1 MTHPKKSL
9 KRTLLF
15 TYLLLASFACKL
27 NAFAGVAGRGIDSS
41 VLQANA
47 AGPGAHTDGAS
58 ALPATTQSAA
68 LTAGQVIN
76 QTGSGPAMVS
86 GTQTSAATTASGAG
100 QMTTQTGSGQTMVPS
115 TQTSVATAA
124 ASAGEMT
131 TQAGS
136 DPAMAEA
143 AGTTANASSVSGAL
157 NGAPTGILETQPV
170 QSLLPPTEEEIAAYF
185 QGAYVTGD
193 SVAYGFQLYANR
205 QKGSSAILQNLG
217 FLTRGS
223 FSAHNA
229 FMAISKK
236 SVHPTYQGAQHFIWD
251 SLQMVGAK
259 HVFMFFGLND
269 LNIGGVDST
278 VDYYVRLI
286 NQIRAVNPDIAFTI
300 ISTTPMYQGSE
311 KGKLTNANI
320 DALNARMQALCTEN
334 GWGYLDIASHL
345 KAANGTLAAQYCS
358 DHYVHETNAAY
369 AIWLQCFHD
378 YAQEKL
384 LAEKLDTQTKA

>member
-9 KRTLLF
+9 KRTLF
-15 TYLLLASFACKL
+15 CTNLLLASFACHL
-27 NAFAGVAGRGIDSS
+27 SAFAGVAGRGVDPS
-41 VLQANA
+41 VLEANA
-47 AGPGAHTDGAS
+47 AGPGAYTDGAS
-58 ALPATTQSAA
+58 ALTATTQSAA
-68 LTAGQVIN
+68 SAAGQTMNQTAGGQAM
-76 QTGSGPAMVS
+76 TPA
-86 GTQTSAATTASGAG
+86 TQPAATT
-100 QMTTQTGSGQTMVPS
+100 Q
-115 TQTSVATAA
+115 
-124 ASAGEMT
+124 
-131 TQAGS
+131 
-136 DPAMAEA
+136 
-143 AGTTANASSVSGAL
+143 NASSVSGAL
-157 NGAPTGILETQPV
+157 NGAPTGVPETQPV
-170 QSLLPPTEEEIAAYF
+170 QELLPPTEDEIANYF

-205 QKGSSAILQNLG
+205 QKANSAILQNLG

-236 SVHPTYQGAQHFIWD
+236 SVHPTYQGAQHHIWD

-320 DALNARMQALCTEN
+320 DALNARMQALCAEN

-384 LAEKLDTQTKA
+384 IAEKLAAQTKA

>member
-9 KRTLLF
+9 KRTLFF

-27 NAFAGVAGRGIDSS
+27 NAFAGVAGRGIDPS

-76 QTGSGPAMVS
+76 QTGSGQTMVS
-86 GTQTSAATTASGAG
+86 GTQTSAATNAAGAG
-100 QMTTQTGSGQTMVPS
+100 QMTTQTGSGQAMAPG
-115 TQTSVATAA
+115 TQ
-124 ASAGEMT
+124 ASAATNAAGAGQMT
-131 TQAGS
+131 PQTGNG
-136 DPAMAEA
+136 PAMAA
-143 AGTTANASSVSGAL
+143 AGTTANSSFVSGAL
-157 NGAPTGILETQPV
+157 NGAPTGIPETQPV
-170 QSLLPPTEEEIAAYF
+170 QSLLPPTEEEIVNYF

-205 QKGSSAILQNLG
+205 QKGSSTILQNLG

-229 FMAISKK
+229 FMTISKK

>member
-1 MTHPKKSL
+1 MTHLKKSL
-9 KRTLLF
+9 KRTLF
-15 TYLLLASFACKL
+15 CTNLLLASFACQL
-27 NAFAGVAGRGIDSS
+27 SAFAGVAGRGVDPS
-41 VLQANA
+41 VLEANA
-47 AGPGAHTDGAS
+47 AGPGVYTDGAS
-58 ALPATTQSAA
+58 ALTATTQGATSAA
-68 LTAGQVIN
+68 GQTMP
-76 QTGSGPAMVS
+76 QSTSGQAMTSATQPAATGSATNTS
-86 GTQTSAATTASGAG
+86 SASAATTTVPASSQAVIPAAPAG
-100 QMTTQTGSGQTMVPS
+100 STTT
-115 TQTSVATAA
+115 TS
-124 ASAGEMT
+124 ASAAT
-131 TQAGS
+131 TT
-136 DPAMAEA
+136 PI
-143 AGTTANASSVSGAL
+143 SGAL
-157 NGAPTGILETQPV
+157 NGAPTGVPETQPV
-170 QSLLPPTEEEIAAYF
+170 QELLPPTEDEIANYF

-205 QKGSSAILQNLG
+205 QKAGSAILQNLG

-236 SVHPTYQGAQHFIWD
+236 SVHPTYQGAQHHIWD

-320 DALNARMQALCTEN
+320 DALNARMQALCAEN

-384 LAEKLDTQTKA
+384 IAGKLAAQTKA

>member
-27 NAFAGVAGRGIDSS
+27 NAFAGVAGRGIDPSI
-41 VLQANA
+41 LQANA
-47 AGPGAHTDGAS
+47 AGPGAHPDGAS

-76 QTGSGPAMVS
+76 QTGSGPAMVP
-86 GTQTSAATTASGAG
+86 GAQTSAATTVAGAG
-100 QMTTQTGSGQTMVPS
+100 QMTTQTGSSPAMVPGAQAS
-115 TQTSVATAA
+115 AATTAAGAGQMMTQT
-124 ASAGEMT
+124 
-131 TQAGS
+131 GS
-136 DPAMAEA
+136 SPAMVEA
-143 AGTTANASSVSGAL
+143 AGATANASSVSGAL
-157 NGAPTGILETQPV
+157 NGAPIGIPETQPV
-170 QSLLPPTEEEIAAYF
+170 QTLLPPTEEEIAAYF

-236 SVHPTYQGAQHFIWD
+236 SVHPTYQGAQHHIWD

-278 VDYYVRLI
+278 VDNYVRLI
-286 NQIRAVNPDIAFTI
+286 NQIRAVNPDITFTI

>member
-9 KRTLLF
+9 KRTLFF

-27 NAFAGVAGRGIDSS
+27 SAFAGVAGRGIDPS

-47 AGPGAHTDGAS
+47 SGPGAHTNGAS

-68 LTAGQVIN
+68 STADQVIN
-76 QTGSGPAMVS
+76 QTGSSQAMVP
-86 GTQTSAATTASGAG
+86 GTQTSAATTASGADQMTPETGSDQTMVPGTQTSVATTAAGAG
-100 QMTTQTGSGQTMVPS
+100 QMTTQTGSG
-115 TQTSVATAA
+115 
-124 ASAGEMT
+124 
-131 TQAGS
+131 
-136 DPAMAEA
+136 PAMAA
-143 AGTTANASSVSGAL
+143 AGTTANASFVSGAL
-157 NGAPTGILETQPV
+157 NGAPTGIPETQPV
-170 QSLLPPTEEEIAAYF
+170 QELLPPTEEEIANYF

-236 SVHPTYQGAQHFIWD
+236 SVHPTYQGAQHYIWD

-286 NQIRAVNPDIAFTI
+286 NQIRTVNPDIAFTI

-358 DHYVHETNAAY
+358 DHYVHETNTAY

-378 YAQEKL
+378 YAQEKRM
-384 LAEKLDTQTKA
+384 AEKLAAQAKA

>member
-27 NAFAGVAGRGIDSS
+27 NAFAGVAGRGIDPS

-47 AGPGAHTDGAS
+47 SGPSAHTDGAS

-68 LTAGQVIN
+68 STAGQVIN
-76 QTGSGPAMVS
+76 QTGSSQTMVP
-86 GTQTSAATTASGAG
+86 GTQASAATTAAGAG
-100 QMTTQTGSGQTMVPS
+100 QMPPQTGSSQAMVPGTQASAATTAAGASQMTPQTGSG
-115 TQTSVATAA
+115 
-124 ASAGEMT
+124 
-131 TQAGS
+131 
-136 DPAMAEA
+136 PAMAA
-143 AGTTANASSVSGAL
+143 AGTTANSSFISGAL
-157 NGAPTGILETQPV
+157 NGAPTGTPETQPV

-236 SVHPTYQGAQHFIWD
+236 SVHPTYQGAQHHIWD

-286 NQIRAVNPDIAFTI
+286 NQIRAVNPGIAFTI

-320 DALNARMQALCTEN
+320 DALNARMQDLCTEN

-384 LAEKLDTQTKA
+384 IAEKLAAQVF

>member
-27 NAFAGVAGRGIDSS
+27 NAFAGVAGRGIDPS
-41 VLQANA
+41 VLEANA
-47 AGPGAHTDGAS
+47 SGPSAHTDGAS
-58 ALPATTQSAA
+58 ALTATTQGAA
-68 LTAGQVIN
+68 PTAGQ
-76 QTGSGPAMVS
+76 AMAP
-86 GTQTSAATTASGAG
+86 GTQASAATTADGAG
-100 QMTTQTGSGQTMVPS
+100 QMTTQTGSGPAM
-115 TQTSVATAA
+115 AA
-124 ASAGEMT
+124 AST
-131 TQAGS
+131 TTNVSS
-136 DPAMAEA
+136 D
-143 AGTTANASSVSGAL
+143 SGAL
-157 NGAPTGILETQPV
+157 NGAPTGTPETQPV
-170 QSLLPPTEEEIAAYF
+170 QELLPPTEDEIANYF

-236 SVHPTYQGAQHFIWD
+236 SVHPTYQGAQHHIWD

-384 LAEKLDTQTKA
+384 IAEKLAAQTKA

>member
-9 KRTLLF
+9 KRILLF

-27 NAFAGVAGRGIDSS
+27 NAFAGVAGRGIDPS

-68 LTAGQVIN
+68 STAGQ
-76 QTGSGPAMVS
+76 AMAP
-86 GTQTSAATTASGAG
+86 GTQTSAATTASGTG
-100 QMTTQTGSGQTMVPS
+100 QMTTQTASGPAMVSGTQTGSSQTM
-115 TQTSVATAA
+115 ATAGA
-124 ASAGEMT
+124 
-131 TQAGS
+131 
-136 DPAMAEA
+136 
-143 AGTTANASSVSGAL
+143 TANASSVSGAL
-157 NGAPTGILETQPV
+157 NGAPTGIPETQPV

-236 SVHPTYQGAQHFIWD
+236 SVHPTYQGAQHHIWD

-384 LAEKLDTQTKA
+384 IAEKLAAQVF

>member
-1 MTHPKKSL
+1 MTHPKKSI
-9 KRTLLF
+9 KRTLF
-15 TYLLLASFACKL
+15 CTNLLLASFIC
-27 NAFAGVAGRGIDSS
+27 NFSAFAGVAGRGVDPS
-41 VLQANA
+41 VLEANA
-47 AGPGAHTDGAS
+47 TGPGAHTDGVSVSSTTENRA
-58 ALPATTQSAA
+58 PATAQAMTQ
-68 LTAGQVIN
+68 GV
-76 QTGSGPAMVS
+76 
-86 GTQTSAATTASGAG
+86 QTSAAVQTTPADS
-100 QMTTQTGSGQTMVPS
+100 SS
-115 TQTSVATAA
+115 S
-124 ASAGEMT
+124 ASA
-131 TQAGS
+131 
-136 DPAMAEA
+136 
-143 AGTTANASSVSGAL
+143 VSGIQTAT
-157 NGAPTGILETQPV
+157 PTGVPETQPV
-170 QSLLPPTEEEIAAYF
+170 QTVVPPTEEEIANYF
-185 QGAYVTGD
+185 HGAYVTGD

-205 QKGSSAILQNLG
+205 QKGSSALLQNLG

-236 SVHPTYQGAQHFIWD
+236 SVHPTYQGAQHHIWD
-251 SLQMVGAK
+251 SLQMVSAK

-278 VDYYVRLI
+278 VDYYLRLI

-334 GWGYLDIASHL
+334 GWGYLDVASHL
-345 KAANGTLAAQYCS
+345 KAANGTLAAQFCS

-384 LAEKLDTQTKA
+384 MAEKTAAQARA

>member
-1 MTHPKKSL
+1 MTHSKKSL
-9 KRTLLF
+9 KRTLF
-15 TYLLLASFACKL
+15 CTNLLLASFACHL
-27 NAFAGVAGRGIDSS
+27 SAFAGVAGRGVDPS
-41 VLQANA
+41 VLEANA
-47 AGPGAHTDGAS
+47 AGPGAYTDGAS
-58 ALPATTQSAA
+58 AWTATTQSAA
-68 LTAGQVIN
+68 PAAGQTMP
-76 QTGSGPAMVS
+76 QSTSDQAMTSATQPAAAGSTTTASSVS
-86 GTQTSAATTASGAG
+86 GTTAT
-100 QMTTQTGSGQTMVPS
+100 PI
-115 TQTSVATAA
+115 
-124 ASAGEMT
+124 
-131 TQAGS
+131 
-136 DPAMAEA
+136 
-143 AGTTANASSVSGAL
+143 SGAL
-157 NGAPTGILETQPV
+157 NGAPTGVPETQPV
-170 QSLLPPTEEEIAAYF
+170 QELLPPTEDEIANYF

-205 QKGSSAILQNLG
+205 QKANSAILQNLG

-236 SVHPTYQGAQHFIWD
+236 SVHPTYQGAQHHIWD
-251 SLQMVGAK
+251 SLQLVGAK

-286 NQIRAVNPDIAFTI
+286 NQIRAVNPDIVFTI

-320 DALNARMQALCTEN
+320 DALNARMQALCAEN

-384 LAEKLDTQTKA
+384 IAEKLAAQTKA

>member
-1 MTHPKKSL
+1 MTHSKKSL
-9 KRTLLF
+9 KRTLF
-15 TYLLLASFACKL
+15 CTNLLLASFACQL
-27 NAFAGVAGRGIDSS
+27 SAFAGVAGRGVDPS
-41 VLQANA
+41 VLEANA
-47 AGPGAHTDGAS
+47 AGPDAYTDSAS
-58 ALPATTQSAA
+58 ALTATTQGAASAA
-68 LTAGQVIN
+68 GQTMTQTAGGQTMTAATQPAATGAVTNASSAAGATTTVPASSQAVIPAAPA
-76 QTGSGPAMVS
+76 GSTTTAS
-86 GTQTSAATTASGAG
+86 ASAATT
-100 QMTTQTGSGQTMVPS
+100 TPI
-115 TQTSVATAA
+115 
-124 ASAGEMT
+124 
-131 TQAGS
+131 
-136 DPAMAEA
+136 
-143 AGTTANASSVSGAL
+143 SGAL
-157 NGAPTGILETQPV
+157 NGAPTGVPETQPV
-170 QSLLPPTEEEIAAYF
+170 QELLPPTEDEIANYF

-205 QKGSSAILQNLG
+205 QKANSAILQNLG

-236 SVHPTYQGAQHFIWD
+236 SVHPTYQGAQHHIWD
-251 SLQMVGAK
+251 SLQLVGAK

-320 DALNARMQALCTEN
+320 DALNARMQALCAEN

-384 LAEKLDTQTKA
+384 IAEKLAAQTKAGFLRN

>member
-1 MTHPKKSL
+1 MTHSKKAL
-9 KRTLLF
+9 KRTLF
-15 TYLLLASFACKL
+15 CTNLLLASFACQL
-27 NAFAGVAGRGIDSS
+27 SAFAGVAGRGVDPS
-41 VLQANA
+41 VLEANA
-47 AGPGAHTDGAS
+47 AGPGVYTDGAS
-58 ALPATTQSAA
+58 ALTATIQSAA
-68 LTAGQVIN
+68 SAAGQTMTQTAGGQTMTAAT
-76 QTGSGPAMVS
+76 QPAATGSTTNAS
-86 GTQTSAATTASGAG
+86 SASAATTTVPASSQAVIPAAPAG
-100 QMTTQTGSGQTMVPS
+100 STTT
-115 TQTSVATAA
+115 TS
-124 ASAGEMT
+124 ASAAT
-131 TQAGS
+131 TTPISGS
-136 DPAMAEA
+136 
-143 AGTTANASSVSGAL
+143 L
-157 NGAPTGILETQPV
+157 NGAPTGVPETQPV
-170 QSLLPPTEEEIAAYF
+170 QELLPPTEDEIANYF
-185 QGAYVTGD
+185 QGTYVTGD

-205 QKGSSAILQNLG
+205 QKANSAILQNLG

-236 SVHPTYQGAQHFIWD
+236 SVHPTYQGAQHHIWD
-251 SLQMVGAK
+251 SLQLVGAK

-384 LAEKLDTQTKA
+384 IAEKLAAQTKA

>member
-9 KRTLLF
+9 KRTLFF

-27 NAFAGVAGRGIDSS
+27 SAFAGVAGRGIDPS
-41 VLQANA
+41 VLEANA
-47 AGPGAHTDGAS
+47 AGPGAYPDGAS

-68 LTAGQVIN
+68 STAGQVIN

-86 GTQTSAATTASGAG
+86 GTQTSAATTAAGAG
-100 QMTTQTGSGQTMVPS
+100 QMTTQTGSGQAMAPG
-115 TQTSVATAA
+115 TQ
-124 ASAGEMT
+124 ASAATNAAGAGQMT
-131 TQAGS
+131 PQTGNG
-136 DPAMAEA
+136 PAMVEA
-143 AGTTANASSVSGAL
+143 AGATANASSVSGAL
-157 NGAPTGILETQPV
+157 NGAPTGIPETQPV
-170 QSLLPPTEEEIAAYF
+170 QSLLPPTEEEIANYF

-205 QKGSSAILQNLG
+205 QKANSAILQNLG

-229 FMAISKK
+229 FMTISKK

-286 NQIRAVNPDIAFTI
+286 NQIRAVNPDIASTI

-384 LAEKLDTQTKA
+384 IAEKLDTQTKA

>member
-1 MTHPKKSL
+1 MTHSKKAL
-9 KRTLLF
+9 KRTLF
-15 TYLLLASFACKL
+15 CTNLLLASFACQL
-27 NAFAGVAGRGIDSS
+27 SAFAGVAGRGVDPS
-41 VLQANA
+41 VLEANA
-47 AGPGAHTDGAS
+47 AGPGVYTDGAS
-58 ALPATTQSAA
+58 ALTATIQSAA
-68 LTAGQVIN
+68 SAAGQTMTQTAGGQTMTAAT
-76 QTGSGPAMVS
+76 QPAATGSTTNAS
-86 GTQTSAATTASGAG
+86 SASAATTTVPASSQAVIPAAPAG
-100 QMTTQTGSGQTMVPS
+100 STTT
-115 TQTSVATAA
+115 TS
-124 ASAGEMT
+124 ASAAT
-131 TQAGS
+131 TTPISGS
-136 DPAMAEA
+136 
-143 AGTTANASSVSGAL
+143 L
-157 NGAPTGILETQPV
+157 NGAPTGVPETQPV
-170 QSLLPPTEEEIAAYF
+170 QELLPPTEDEIANYF

-205 QKGSSAILQNLG
+205 QKANSAILQNLG

-236 SVHPTYQGAQHFIWD
+236 SVHPTYQGAQHHIWD
-251 SLQMVGAK
+251 SLQLVGAK

-286 NQIRAVNPDIAFTI
+286 TQIRAVNPDIAFTI

-384 LAEKLDTQTKA
+384 IAEKLAAQTKA

>member
-1 MTHPKKSL
+1 MTHSKKAL
-9 KRTLLF
+9 KRTLF
-15 TYLLLASFACKL
+15 CTNLLLASFACQL
-27 NAFAGVAGRGIDSS
+27 SAFAGVAGRGVDPS
-41 VLQANA
+41 VLEANA
-47 AGPGAHTDGAS
+47 SGPGAYTDGAS
-58 ALPATTQSAA
+58 AATT
-68 LTAGQVIN
+68 TPI
-76 QTGSGPAMVS
+76 
-86 GTQTSAATTASGAG
+86 
-100 QMTTQTGSGQTMVPS
+100 
-115 TQTSVATAA
+115 
-124 ASAGEMT
+124 
-131 TQAGS
+131 
-136 DPAMAEA
+136 
-143 AGTTANASSVSGAL
+143 SGAL
-157 NGAPTGILETQPV
+157 NGAPTGVPETQPV
-170 QSLLPPTEEEIAAYF
+170 QELLPPTEDEIANYF

-205 QKGSSAILQNLG
+205 QKANSAILQNLG

-236 SVHPTYQGAQHFIWD
+236 SVHPTYQGAQHHIWD

-320 DALNARMQALCTEN
+320 DALNARMQTLCTEN
-334 GWGYLDIASHL
+334 GWGYLDITSHL
-345 KAANGTLAAQYCS
+345 KATNGTLAAQYCS

-384 LAEKLDTQTKA
+384 MAEKLAAQAKA

>member
-1 MTHPKKSL
+1 MNHPKKSL
-9 KRTLLF
+9 KRTLF
-15 TYLLLASFACKL
+15 CTNLLLASFACQL
-27 NAFAGVAGRGIDSS
+27 SAFAGVAGHGVDPS
-41 VLQANA
+41 VLEANA
-47 AGPGAHTDGAS
+47 AGPGAYTDGAS
-58 ALPATTQSAA
+58 ALTATTQSAA
-68 LTAGQVIN
+68 PTAGQ
-76 QTGSGPAMVS
+76 AMVP
-86 GTQTSAATTASGAG
+86 GTQASSATTAAGAG
-100 QMTTQTGSGQTMVPS
+100 QMTTQTGSGPAM
-115 TQTSVATAA
+115 AA
-124 ASAGEMT
+124 AST
-131 TQAGS
+131 TTNVSS
-136 DPAMAEA
+136 D
-143 AGTTANASSVSGAL
+143 S
-157 NGAPTGILETQPV
+157 GAPTGIPETQPV
-170 QSLLPPTEEEIAAYF
+170 QSLLPPTEEEIANYF

-229 FMAISKK
+229 FMAISEK
-236 SVHPTYQGAQHFIWD
+236 SVHPTYQGAQHHIWD

-345 KAANGTLAAQYCS
+345 KVANGTLAAQYCS

-384 LAEKLDTQTKA
+384 LAQKLDTQTKA

>member
-9 KRTLLF
+9 KRALLF

-27 NAFAGVAGRGIDSS
+27 NAFAGVAGRGIDPS
-41 VLQANA
+41 VLEANA
-47 AGPGAHTDGAS
+47 AGPGAHPDGAS

-76 QTGSGPAMVS
+76 QTGSGPAMVP
-86 GTQTSAATTASGAG
+86 GAQTSAATTVAGAG
-100 QMTTQTGSGQTMVPS
+100 QMTTQTGSSQAMVS
-115 TQTSVATAA
+115 GTQTSAATTVAG
-124 ASAGEMT
+124 AGQMT
-131 TQAGS
+131 TQTGS
-136 DPAMAEA
+136 SPAMVEA
-143 AGTTANASSVSGAL
+143 AGTTANSSFVSGAL
-157 NGAPTGILETQPV
+157 NGAPTGIPETQPV
-170 QSLLPPTEEEIAAYF
+170 QSLLPPTEEEIANYF
-185 QGAYVTGD
+185 QGAYITGD

-236 SVHPTYQGAQHFIWD
+236 SVHPAYQGAQHHIWD

-320 DALNARMQALCTEN
+320 AALNARMQALCTEN

>member
-1 MTHPKKSL
+1 MTHSKKSL
-9 KRTLLF
+9 KRTLF
-15 TYLLLASFACKL
+15 CTNLLLASFACKL
-27 NAFAGVAGRGIDSS
+27 NAFAGVAGRGIDPS

-76 QTGSGPAMVS
+76 QTGSGQAMVP
-86 GTQTSAATTASGAG
+86 GTQASSATTAAGAG
-100 QMTTQTGSGQTMVPS
+100 QMTTQTGSGPAM
-115 TQTSVATAA
+115 AA
-124 ASAGEMT
+124 AST
-131 TQAGS
+131 TTNVSS
-136 DPAMAEA
+136 D
-143 AGTTANASSVSGAL
+143 S
-157 NGAPTGILETQPV
+157 GAPTGIPETQPV
-170 QSLLPPTEEEIAAYF
+170 QSLLPPTEEEIANYF

-236 SVHPTYQGAQHFIWD
+236 SVHPTYQGAQHHIWD

-320 DALNARMQALCTEN
+320 AALNARMQALWTEN
-334 GWGYLDIASHL
+334 SWGYLDIASHL

>member
-27 NAFAGVAGRGIDSS
+27 NAFAGVAGRGIDPS

-68 LTAGQVIN
+68 LTAGQVMN
-76 QTGSGPAMVS
+76 QTGSSQAMAP
-86 GTQTSAATTASGAG
+86 GTQTSAATTAAGAG

>member
-1 MTHPKKSL
+1 MKHPKKSL
-9 KRTLLF
+9 KRTLLC
-15 TYLLLASFACKL
+15 TNLLLASFVCHLSAS
-27 NAFAGVAGRGIDSS
+27 AGVAGRGVDPS
-41 VLQANA
+41 VFEANA
-47 AGPGAHTDGAS
+47 SVPGAYTDGAS
-58 ALPATTQSAA
+58 ALATTQGAASSAGQAMAAAAQTSATTTVPASSHTAVSAA
-68 LTAGQVIN
+68 PAGSTTAAS
-76 QTGSGPAMVS
+76 TSGATNTPIS
-86 GTQTSAATTASGAG
+86 GAPNAATTAPIS
-100 QMTTQTGSGQTMVPS
+100 
-115 TQTSVATAA
+115 
-124 ASAGEMT
+124 
-131 TQAGS
+131 
-136 DPAMAEA
+136 
-143 AGTTANASSVSGAL
+143 
-157 NGAPTGILETQPV
+157 GAPTGVPETQPV
-170 QSLLPPTEEEIAAYF
+170 QELLPPTEDEIANYF

-205 QKGSSAILQNLG
+205 QKASSAILQNLG

-223 FSAHNA
+223 FSVHNA

-236 SVHPTYQGAQHFIWD
+236 SVHPTYQGAQHHIWD

-384 LAEKLDTQTKA
+384 MAEKLAAQAKA

>member
-9 KRTLLF
+9 KRTLF
-15 TYLLLASFACKL
+15 CTNLLLASFACQL
-27 NAFAGVAGRGIDSS
+27 SAFAGVAGRGVDPS
-41 VLQANA
+41 VLEANA
-47 AGPGAHTDGAS
+47 AGPGAYTDGAS
-58 ALPATTQSAA
+58 ALTATTPGAASAA
-68 LTAGQVIN
+68 GQTMP
-76 QTGSGPAMVS
+76 QSTSGQAMTSATQPAA
-86 GTQTSAATTASGAG
+86 TSAAT
-100 QMTTQTGSGQTMVPS
+100 
-115 TQTSVATAA
+115 
-124 ASAGEMT
+124 
-131 TQAGS
+131 
-136 DPAMAEA
+136 
-143 AGTTANASSVSGAL
+143 NASSASAATTTPISGAL
-157 NGAPTGILETQPV
+157 NGAPTGVPETQPV
-170 QSLLPPTEEEIAAYF
+170 QELLPPTEDEIANYF

-205 QKGSSAILQNLG
+205 QKAGSAILQNLG

-236 SVHPTYQGAQHFIWD
+236 SVHPTYQGAQHHIWD

-320 DALNARMQALCTEN
+320 DALNARMQTLCTEN

-384 LAEKLDTQTKA
+384 IAEKLAAQTKA

>member
-1 MTHPKKSL
+1 MTHSKKSL
-9 KRTLLF
+9 KRTLF
-15 TYLLLASFACKL
+15 CTNLLLASFACQL
-27 NAFAGVAGRGIDSS
+27 SAFAGVAGRGVDPS
-41 VLQANA
+41 VLEANA
-47 AGPGAHTDGAS
+47 AGPGAYTDGAS
-58 ALPATTQSAA
+58 ALTATTQSAA
-68 LTAGQVIN
+68 SAAGQAMPPS
-76 QTGSGPAMVS
+76 TSGQAM
-86 GTQTSAATTASGAG
+86 TSATQPAETSTAT
-100 QMTTQTGSGQTMVPS
+100 
-115 TQTSVATAA
+115 
-124 ASAGEMT
+124 
-131 TQAGS
+131 
-136 DPAMAEA
+136 
-143 AGTTANASSVSGAL
+143 NASSAAGATTTVPASSQAVIPAALAGSTTTTSVSATTTTPISGAL
-157 NGAPTGILETQPV
+157 NGAPTGVPETQPV
-170 QSLLPPTEEEIAAYF
+170 QELLLPTEDEIANYF
-185 QGAYVTGD
+185 QSAYVTGD

-205 QKGSSAILQNLG
+205 QKANSAILQNLG

-236 SVHPTYQGAQHFIWD
+236 SVHPTYQGAQHHIWD

-320 DALNARMQALCTEN
+320 DALNARMQTLCAEN

-345 KAANGTLAAQYCS
+345 KSANGTLAAQYCS

-384 LAEKLDTQTKA
+384 IAEKLAAQTKA

>member
-9 KRTLLF
+9 KRTLF
-15 TYLLLASFACKL
+15 CTNLLLASFACHL
-27 NAFAGVAGRGIDSS
+27 SAFAGVAGRGIDPS
-41 VLQANA
+41 VLEANA
-47 AGPGAHTDGAS
+47 SGPGAYTDGAS
-58 ALPATTQSAA
+58 AWTATPQSATPA
-68 LTAGQVIN
+68 AGQTMP
-76 QTGSGPAMVS
+76 QSTSDQAMTSATQPAAAGSTTTASSVS
-86 GTQTSAATTASGAG
+86 GTTAT
-100 QMTTQTGSGQTMVPS
+100 PI
-115 TQTSVATAA
+115 
-124 ASAGEMT
+124 
-131 TQAGS
+131 
-136 DPAMAEA
+136 
-143 AGTTANASSVSGAL
+143 SGAL
-157 NGAPTGILETQPV
+157 NGAPTGVPETQPV
-170 QSLLPPTEEEIAAYF
+170 QELLPPTEDEIANYF

-205 QKGSSAILQNLG
+205 QKANSAILQNLG

-236 SVHPTYQGAQHFIWD
+236 SVHPTYQGAQHHIWD
-251 SLQMVGAK
+251 SLQLVGAK

-384 LAEKLDTQTKA
+384 IAEKLAAQTKA

>member
-27 NAFAGVAGRGIDSS
+27 NAFAGVAGRGIDPS

-47 AGPGAHTDGAS
+47 SGPSAYPDGAS
-58 ALPATTQSAA
+58 ALTATTQSAA
-68 LTAGQVIN
+68 STADQVIN
-76 QTGSGPAMVS
+76 QTGSSQAMVP
-86 GTQTSAATTASGAG
+86 GTQTSAATTASGAD
-100 QMTTQTGSGQTMVPS
+100 QMTPETGSDQTMVPG
-115 TQTSVATAA
+115 TQTSVATTAA
-124 ASAGEMT
+124 GAGQMT
-131 TQAGS
+131 LQTGS
-136 DPAMAEA
+136 GPAMAA
-143 AGTTANASSVSGAL
+143 TGTTANASFVSGSL
-157 NGAPTGILETQPV
+157 NGAPTGIPETQPV
-170 QSLLPPTEEEIAAYF
+170 QELLPPTEEEIANYF

-236 SVHPTYQGAQHFIWD
+236 SVHPTYQGAQHHIWD

-378 YAQEKL
+378 YAQEKRM
-384 LAEKLDTQTKA
+384 AEKLAAQAF

>member
-1 MTHPKKSL
+1 MTHTKKSL
-9 KRTLLF
+9 KRTLF
-15 TYLLLASFACKL
+15 CTNLLLASFACQL
-27 NAFAGVAGRGIDSS
+27 SAFAGVAGRGVDPS
-41 VLQANA
+41 VLEANA
-47 AGPGAHTDGAS
+47 AGPGAYTDGAS
-58 ALPATTQSAA
+58 ALTATTQSAA
-68 LTAGQVIN
+68 
-76 QTGSGPAMVS
+76 
-86 GTQTSAATTASGAG
+86 SAA
-100 QMTTQTGSGQTMVPS
+100 GQTMPPS
-115 TQTSVATAA
+115 TSGQAMTSATQPAATSAVTNASSASVAT
-124 ASAGEMT
+124 T
-131 TQAGS
+131 T
-136 DPAMAEA
+136 PI
-143 AGTTANASSVSGAL
+143 SGVL
-157 NGAPTGILETQPV
+157 NGAPTGVPETQPV
-170 QSLLPPTEEEIAAYF
+170 QELLPPTEEEIANYF

-236 SVHPTYQGAQHFIWD
+236 SVHPTYQGAQHHIWD

-320 DALNARMQALCTEN
+320 AALNARMQALCTEN

>member
-9 KRTLLF
+9 KRTLF
-15 TYLLLASFACKL
+15 CTNLLLASFACNL
-27 NAFAGVAGRGIDSS
+27 SAFAGVAGRGVDPS
-41 VLQANA
+41 VLEANA
-47 AGPGAHTDGAS
+47 AGPGAYTDGAT
-58 ALPATTQSAA
+58 AWAATTQEAASAA
-68 LTAGQVIN
+68 GQTMPQSTSDHSMTSATQPAAAGSTTTA
-76 QTGSGPAMVS
+76 SSVS
-86 GTQTSAATTASGAG
+86 GTTAT
-100 QMTTQTGSGQTMVPS
+100 PI
-115 TQTSVATAA
+115 
-124 ASAGEMT
+124 
-131 TQAGS
+131 
-136 DPAMAEA
+136 
-143 AGTTANASSVSGAL
+143 SGAL
-157 NGAPTGILETQPV
+157 NGAPTGVPGTQPV
-170 QSLLPPTEEEIAAYF
+170 QELLPPTEDEIANYF

-205 QKGSSAILQNLG
+205 QKANSAILQNLG

-223 FSAHNA
+223 FSVHNA

-236 SVHPTYQGAQHFIWD
+236 SVHPTYQGAQHHIWD
-251 SLQMVGAK
+251 SLQLVGAK

-384 LAEKLDTQTKA
+384 IAEKLAAQTKA

>member
-9 KRTLLF
+9 KRTLFF

-27 NAFAGVAGRGIDSS
+27 SAFAGVAGRGIDPS

-47 AGPGAHTDGAS
+47 SGPSAYPDGAS
-58 ALPATTQSAA
+58 ALTATTQSAA
-68 LTAGQVIN
+68 STADQVIN
-76 QTGSGPAMVS
+76 QTGSSQAMVP
-86 GTQTSAATTASGAG
+86 G
-100 QMTTQTGSGQTMVPS
+100 
-115 TQTSVATAA
+115 TQTSVATTAA
-124 ASAGEMT
+124 GAGQMT
-131 TQAGS
+131 LQTGS
-136 DPAMAEA
+136 GPAMAA
-143 AGTTANASSVSGAL
+143 AGTTANASFVSGAL
-157 NGAPTGILETQPV
+157 NGAPTGIPETPPV
-170 QSLLPPTEEEIAAYF
+170 QTLLPPTEEEIAAYF

-205 QKGSSAILQNLG
+205 QKGNSAILQNLG

-236 SVHPTYQGAQHFIWD
+236 SVHPTYQGAQHYIWD

-278 VDYYVRLI
+278 VDYYIRLI

-384 LAEKLDTQTKA
+384 MAEKLAAQTF

>member
-9 KRTLLF
+9 KRTLF
-15 TYLLLASFACKL
+15 CTNLLLASFAC
-27 NAFAGVAGRGIDSS
+27 NFSAFAGVAGRGVDPS
-41 VLQANA
+41 VLEANA
-47 AGPGAHTDGAS
+47 AGPGAYTDGAS
-58 ALPATTQSAA
+58 ALTATTPGAASAAGQTMTQTAGGQAMTPATQPAATTQ
-68 LTAGQVIN
+68 
-76 QTGSGPAMVS
+76 
-86 GTQTSAATTASGAG
+86 
-100 QMTTQTGSGQTMVPS
+100 
-115 TQTSVATAA
+115 
-124 ASAGEMT
+124 
-131 TQAGS
+131 
-136 DPAMAEA
+136 
-143 AGTTANASSVSGAL
+143 NASSVSGTTATPISGAL
-157 NGAPTGILETQPV
+157 NGAPTGVPETQPV
-170 QSLLPPTEEEIAAYF
+170 QELLPPTEDEIANYF

-205 QKGSSAILQNLG
+205 QKASSAILQNLG

-236 SVHPTYQGAQHFIWD
+236 SVHPTYQGAQHHIWD
-251 SLQMVGAK
+251 SLQLVGAK

-320 DALNARMQALCTEN
+320 DALNARMQALCAEN

-378 YAQEKL
+378 YAQEEL
-384 LAEKLDTQTKA
+384 IAEKLAAQTKA

>member
-27 NAFAGVAGRGIDSS
+27 SAFAGVAGRGIDPS

-47 AGPGAHTDGAS
+47 AGPGAYPDGAS
-58 ALPATTQSAA
+58 ALTATTQSAA
-68 LTAGQVIN
+68 STAGQVIN

-86 GTQTSAATTASGAG
+86 GTQTSAATTVADASQMTTQTGSGPAMVPDTQASAATTAASVG
-100 QMTTQTGSGQTMVPS
+100 QMTTQTGSSQTM
-115 TQTSVATAA
+115 ATAGA
-124 ASAGEMT
+124 
-131 TQAGS
+131 
-136 DPAMAEA
+136 
-143 AGTTANASSVSGAL
+143 TANASSVFGAL
-157 NGAPTGILETQPV
+157 NGAPTGIPETQPV
-170 QSLLPPTEEEIAAYF
+170 QTLLPPTEEEIANYF

-236 SVHPTYQGAQHFIWD
+236 SVHPTYQGAQHHIWD

-378 YAQEKL
+378 YAQEKRM
-384 LAEKLDTQTKA
+384 AEKLAAQVF

>member
-27 NAFAGVAGRGIDSS
+27 NAFAGVAGRGIDPS
-41 VLQANA
+41 VLEANA
-47 AGPGAHTDGAS
+47 AGPGAHPDGAS

-68 LTAGQVIN
+68 STAGQVIN
-76 QTGSGPAMVS
+76 QTGSSQASAATTAAGAGQMTTQTGSDQAMAP
-86 GTQTSAATTASGAG
+86 GTQTSAATTAAGAG
-100 QMTTQTGSGQTMVPS
+100 QMTTQTGSGPAM
-115 TQTSVATAA
+115 AA
-124 ASAGEMT
+124 AST
-131 TQAGS
+131 TTNVSS
-136 DPAMAEA
+136 D
-143 AGTTANASSVSGAL
+143 SGAL
-157 NGAPTGILETQPV
+157 NGAPTGTPETQPV
-170 QSLLPPTEEEIAAYF
+170 QSLLPPTEEEIANYF

-236 SVHPTYQGAQHFIWD
+236 SVHPTYQGAQHHIWD

>member
-27 NAFAGVAGRGIDSS
+27 NAFAGVAGRGIDPS

-68 LTAGQVIN
+68 STAGQVIN
-76 QTGSGPAMVS
+76 QTGSGPAMVP
-86 GTQTSAATTASGAG
+86 GTQTSAATTAAGAG
-100 QMTTQTGSGQTMVPS
+100 QMTTQTGSSQVMVPG
-115 TQTSVATAA
+115 TQASAATTAA
-124 ASAGEMT
+124 DAGQMT
-131 TQAGS
+131 TQTGSSQTMATAG
-136 DPAMAEA
+136 A
-143 AGTTANASSVSGAL
+143 TANASSVSGAL
-157 NGAPTGILETQPV
+157 NGAPTGIPETQPV
-170 QSLLPPTEEEIAAYF
+170 QTLLPPTEEEIANYF

-236 SVHPTYQGAQHFIWD
+236 SVHPTYQGAQHHIWD

-286 NQIRAVNPDIAFTI
+286 KQIRAVNPDIAFTI

-384 LAEKLDTQTKA
+384 IAEKLAAQTKA

>member
-1 MTHPKKSL
+1 MTHSKKSM
-9 KRTLLF
+9 KRTLFF

-27 NAFAGVAGRGIDSS
+27 NAFAGVAGRGIDPSL
-41 VLQANA
+41 LQANA

-76 QTGSGPAMVS
+76 QTGSGQAMVP
-86 GTQTSAATTASGAG
+86 GTQASAATTAAGAG
-100 QMTTQTGSGQTMVPS
+100 QMTPQTGNG
-115 TQTSVATAA
+115 
-124 ASAGEMT
+124 
-131 TQAGS
+131 
-136 DPAMAEA
+136 PAMAA
-143 AGTTANASSVSGAL
+143 AGTTANSSFVSGAL
-157 NGAPTGILETQPV
+157 NGAPTGVPETQPV
-170 QSLLPPTEEEIAAYF
+170 QELLPPTEDEIANYF

-205 QKGSSAILQNLG
+205 QKGNSAILQNLG

-236 SVHPTYQGAQHFIWD
+236 SVHPTYQGAQHHIWD
-251 SLQMVGAK
+251 SLQLVGAK

>member
-27 NAFAGVAGRGIDSS
+27 NAFAGVAGRGIDPS
-41 VLQANA
+41 VLEANA

-58 ALPATTQSAA
+58 ALPTTTQSAA
-68 LTAGQVIN
+68 STAGQVIN
-76 QTGSGPAMVS
+76 QTGSSQAMV
-86 GTQTSAATTASGAG
+86 
-100 QMTTQTGSGQTMVPS
+100 
-115 TQTSVATAA
+115 
-124 ASAGEMT
+124 
-131 TQAGS
+131 
-136 DPAMAEA
+136 EA
-143 AGTTANASSVSGAL
+143 AGTTANSSFYSGAL
-157 NGAPTGILETQPV
+157 SGAPTGIPETQPV
-170 QSLLPPTEEEIAAYF
+170 QSLLPPTEEEIANYF

-369 AIWLQCFHD
+369 AIWLQCFHY

>member
-27 NAFAGVAGRGIDSS
+27 NAFAGVAGRGIDPSI
-41 VLQANA
+41 LQANA
-47 AGPGAHTDGAS
+47 AGPGAHPDGAS

-76 QTGSGPAMVS
+76 QTGSGPAMVP
-86 GTQTSAATTASGAG
+86 GAQTSAATTVAGAG
-100 QMTTQTGSGQTMVPS
+100 QMTTQTGSSPAMVPGAQAS
-115 TQTSVATAA
+115 AATTAAGAGQMMTQT
-124 ASAGEMT
+124 
-131 TQAGS
+131 GS
-136 DPAMAEA
+136 SPAMVEA
-143 AGTTANASSVSGAL
+143 AGATANASSVSGAL
-157 NGAPTGILETQPV
+157 NGAPIGIPETQPV
-170 QSLLPPTEEEIAAYF
+170 QTLLPPTEEEIAAYF

-236 SVHPTYQGAQHFIWD
+236 SVHPTYQGAQHHIWD
-251 SLQMVGAK
+251 SLQLVGAK

-286 NQIRAVNPDIAFTI
+286 NQIRAVNPDIASTI

-384 LAEKLDTQTKA
+384 IAEKLDTQTKA

>member
-9 KRTLLF
+9 KRTLF
-15 TYLLLASFACKL
+15 CTNLLLASFACQL
-27 NAFAGVAGRGIDSS
+27 SAFAGVAGRGVDPS
-41 VLQANA
+41 VLEANA
-47 AGPGAHTDGAS
+47 AGPGAYTDGAS
-58 ALPATTQSAA
+58 ALTATTQGAASAA
-68 LTAGQVIN
+68 GQTMPQSTSGQAMTSVT
-76 QTGSGPAMVS
+76 QPAATGAATNASSA
-86 GTQTSAATTASGAG
+86 SAATT
-100 QMTTQTGSGQTMVPS
+100 TPI
-115 TQTSVATAA
+115 
-124 ASAGEMT
+124 
-131 TQAGS
+131 
-136 DPAMAEA
+136 
-143 AGTTANASSVSGAL
+143 SGAL
-157 NGAPTGILETQPV
+157 NGAPTGVPETQPV
-170 QSLLPPTEEEIAAYF
+170 QELLPPTEDEIANYF

-205 QKGSSAILQNLG
+205 QKAGSAILQNLG

-229 FMAISKK
+229 FMVISKK
-236 SVHPTYQGAQHFIWD
+236 SVHPTYQGAQHHIWD

-320 DALNARMQALCTEN
+320 DALNARMQTLCAEN

-384 LAEKLDTQTKA
+384 IAEKLAAQTKA

>member
-9 KRTLLF
+9 KRTLFF

-27 NAFAGVAGRGIDSS
+27 SAFAGVAGRGIDPS

-47 AGPGAHTDGAS
+47 SGPGAHTNGAS

-68 LTAGQVIN
+68 STADQVIN
-76 QTGSGPAMVS
+76 QTGSSQAMVP
-86 GTQTSAATTASGAG
+86 GTQTSAATTASGANQMTPETGSDQTMVPGTQTSVATTAAGAG
-100 QMTTQTGSGQTMVPS
+100 QMTTQTGSG
-115 TQTSVATAA
+115 
-124 ASAGEMT
+124 
-131 TQAGS
+131 
-136 DPAMAEA
+136 PAMAA
-143 AGTTANASSVSGAL
+143 AGTTANASFVSGAL
-157 NGAPTGILETQPV
+157 NGAPTGIPETQPV
-170 QSLLPPTEEEIAAYF
+170 QELLPPTEEEIANYF

-236 SVHPTYQGAQHFIWD
+236 SVHPTYQGAQHYIWD

-286 NQIRAVNPDIAFTI
+286 NQIRTVNPDIAFTI

-378 YAQEKL
+378 YAQEKRM
-384 LAEKLDTQTKA
+384 AEKLAAQAKA

>member
-1 MTHPKKSL
+1 MTHPKKHM

-15 TYLLLASFACKL
+15 TYLLLASFTCKL
-27 NAFAGVAGRGIDSS
+27 SAFAGVAGRGIDPS

-47 AGPGAHTDGAS
+47 AAPGAYTDGAS
-58 ALPATTQSAA
+58 ASSATTSTSSAY
-68 LTAGQVIN
+68 TVG
-76 QTGSGPAMVS
+76 
-86 GTQTSAATTASGAG
+86 TSASSATTPISG
-100 QMTTQTGSGQTMVPS
+100 S
-115 TQTSVATAA
+115 
-124 ASAGEMT
+124 
-131 TQAGS
+131 
-136 DPAMAEA
+136 
-143 AGTTANASSVSGAL
+143 L
-157 NGAPTGILETQPV
+157 NGAPTGVPETQPV
-170 QSLLPPTEEEIAAYF
+170 QELLPPTEDEIAQYF

-205 QKGSSAILQNLG
+205 QKGNSAILQNLG

-236 SVHPTYQGAQHFIWD
+236 SVHPTYQGAQHHIWD

-345 KAANGTLAAQYCS
+345 KSANGTLAAQYCS

-384 LAEKLDTQTKA
+384 MAEKLAAQAS